1 MSYAEILVHD
11 LSHFGRRNLLWM
23 TWNLTLAIVPAVLAV
38 GLFARRDRNGG
49 PVWFAGVAAFVLML
63 PNAPYVVT
71 DLIHLRRDAALAN
84 ADGSVV
90 LGVLPV
96 YGLFVAVG
104 FACYGVALAQL
115 TAFARRAG
123 WRWSTLRI
131 ELAVHAVVSV
141 GIVLGRIA
149 RLNSWDA
156 VTRPV
161 DTIGTVGA
169 TLTWDKAP
177 VAVALTFTAVW
188 ATHTILSTLYRAAAG
203 WITSRAPGHP
213 HPYGRFAPG

>member
-11 LSHFGRRNLLWM
+11 LSHFGRRNVLWM

-38 GLFARRDRNGG
+38 ALFARRDRRGG
-49 PVWFAGVAAFVLML
+49 PLWLVGVGAFVLML

-71 DLIHLRRDAALAN
+71 DLIHLRGDAALASV
-84 ADGSVV
+84 DGSVV

-96 YGLFVAVG
+96 YALFVAVG

-115 TAFARRAG
+115 TGFARRAG
-123 WRWSTLRI
+123 WPWSTLRI

-141 GIVLGRIA
+141 GVVLGRIA

-161 DTIGTVGA
+161 DTIGTVGS
-169 TLTWDKAP
+169 TLTWDKSP
-177 VAVALTFTAVW
+177 VALALTYVAIW
-188 ATHTILSTLYRAAAG
+188 ATHTVLSTLYRATAG
-203 WITSRAPGHP
+203 WLRDVSSPHRGLAPG
-213 HPYGRFAPG
+213 